1 MKNNLLREILIMSKP
16 LFNVIFLQVL
26 FAGMLHAG
34 AGMAQH
40 KSLYEINIDL
50 KKVEDAD
57 IMAIFKE
64 IEQETDFVF
73 TYNDKFVK
81 NKKITIST
89 SANLGS
95 VLEEISKKA
104 NVQFKRI
111 NEHIH
116 VDKNQRTKN
125 GVLESFGTQADITV
139 TGRVTDENGEG
150 LPGATVA
157 VKNSSV
163 GTITDIDGSFSVKI
177 PDDAQTL
184 VFSFVGYQMQEVA
197 FTGQTTFDIQLKLDY
212 TSLQEVVVV
221 GYGEQKKA
229 DLTGAVSVVETE
241 EVQKRQATTV
251 AEAMQ
256 GLATGVNIRGGGQPG
271 SEAQIQIRGLS
282 NFSGQPPLY
291 VIDGMIT
298 TANRDFNPNDIES
311 IQILKDASAAAIYG
325 SRAANGVIII
335 TTKKGKEGPLQ
346 VKFAGK
352 TGVQQIPRYDL
363 ANRDEFIEINNMAY
377 DNAGVTRQDHDVT
390 NDTDWQDETFQTG
403 RIQDYNLSFAGGGP
417 NGTYLI
423 SGNYFENKGTVI
435 STGFERLSF
444 RVNTSAKKGIFSVGE
459 NLAITNAQADEMSGN
474 PIIDVV
480 RLLPTIPVYDEN
492 NPGGY
497 GYGSESRARTF
508 GTNPVA
514 LADFSDRMNENFRVR
529 GNFWSEI
536 KPVDFLTYRLN
547 VGYNASFDHYQFL
560 RKEGNWTL
568 NQPYEPAIAIENR
581 GTSSTLL
588 VENTLNFDKDFGKH
602 SVNVLLGQTYQDDKY
617 ERIEGTK
624 RNLPQNPSTGEYYT
638 VLDQGDQAVV
648 TGFRQEAVLISYL
661 GRLSY
666 TFDDKYIFSAIFRR
680 DGTSR
685 LSPDNRW
692 STFPSVAAGWRVS
705 DEAFFNSSLISNLKL
720 RANHGTLGSAN
731 IGYWDYQQR
740 INTFP
745 TIAIGTDQ
753 HIEGAAANVQLAN
766 NNLRWETLTQSNF
779 GVDLGFFDDKLTAT
793 AEYYIS
799 TTDDVLTQAPI
810 AITTGN
816 DGGNPFVNA
825 ASLRNTGFEFT
836 ISYTEAAKEFKYNT
850 SLNITTIKNEVLSL
864 GYDRNDIYVG
874 NTVTEVG
881 NPIGMWYV
889 LETDGLFQGPV
900 DVLNYTNDEGQVI
913 QPTAQPGDIRFVDH
927 NGDGQITNDDK
938 VVMGSPWA
946 DVELGW
952 NFNASYK
959 NFEFSMTWFSS
970 LGATV
975 YSAANSVMGRFDDNS
990 NYQSGIKPWTAENP
1004 NTDTPRAYYGTTL
1017 NSRGDTDRWL
1027 ESGNFARMKFIS
1039 LAYNLPIGFLEKAG
1053 FQTAQVSISGQNL
1066 ITLTKYSG
1074 LDPEFRGPTIYER
1087 GFDLGAFPN
1096 VKTMSVGLN
1105 FGF

>member
-34 AGMAQH
+34 AGVAQH
-40 KSLYEINIDL
+40 KSLYEIDINL
-50 KKVEDAD
+50 KVEDAD

-64 IEQETDFVF
+64 IEHETDFVF
-73 TYNDKFVK
+73 TYNNKFVR
-81 NKKITIST
+81 NKKITISS

-116 VDKNQRTKN
+116 VDKNQRSKN
-125 GVLESFGTQADITV
+125 GVLESFGTPADMTIT
-139 TGRVTDENGEG
+139 GQVTDENGEG

-157 VKNSSV
+157 VKNSSI
-163 GTITDIDGSFSVKI
+163 GTITDIDGSFTVKV
-177 PDDAQTL
+177 PEDAQTL
-184 VFSFVGYQMQEVA
+184 VFSFVGYQTQEIA
-197 FTGQTTFDIQLKLDY
+197 FTGQTSFNIQLKLDY

-229 DLTGAVSVVETE
+229 DLTGAVSVVKTE

-346 VKFAGK
+346 VKFSGK
-352 TGVQQIPRYDL
+352 TGVQQMPRYDL
-363 ANRDEFIEINNMAY
+363 ADRDEYIEINNMAY
-377 DNAGVTRQDHDVT
+377 DNAGVPRQDHDMT

-403 RIQDYNLSFAGGGP
+403 RIQDYNLSFSGGGP

-480 RLLPTIPVYDEN
+480 RLMPTIPVYDEN

-497 GYGSESRARTF
+497 GYGNEARARTF

-514 LADFSDRMNENFRVR
+514 LADYSDRMNENFRIR

-547 VGYNASFDHYQFL
+547 VGYNTSFDHYQFL

-602 SVNVLLGQTYQDDKY
+602 SLNVLLGQTYQDDKY

-648 TGFRQEAVLISYL
+648 TGFRQQAVLISYL

-666 TFDDKYIFSAIFRR
+666 TYDDKYIFSAIFRR

-745 TIAIGTDQ
+745 TIAIGADQ
-753 HIEGAAANVQLAN
+753 HIEGAATNVQLAN

-836 ISYTEAAKEFKYNT
+836 ISYAEAAKEFKYNT

-889 LETDGLFQGPV
+889 LETDGLFQGPD
-900 DVLNYTNDEGQVI
+900 DVLNYQNDEGQVI

-975 YSAANSVMGRFDDNS
+975 YSATNSVMGRFDDNS
-990 NYQSGIKPWTAENP
+990 NYQAGTKPWTEENP
-1004 NTDTPRAYYGTTL
+1004 NTETPRAYYGTTL

-1039 LAYNLPIGFLEKAG
+1039 LAYNLPIGFLEKVG

>member
-34 AGMAQH
+34 AGVAQH
-40 KSLYEINIDL
+40 KSLYEIDINL
-50 KKVEDAD
+50 KVEDAD

-64 IEQETDFVF
+64 IEHETDFVF

-81 NKKITIST
+81 NKKITISS
-89 SANLGS
+89 SANLGI

-116 VDKNQRTKN
+116 VDKNQRSRN
-125 GVLESFGTQADITV
+125 GVLESFGTPADITV
-139 TGRVTDENGEG
+139 TGKVTDENGEG

-157 VKNSSV
+157 VKNSSI
-163 GTITDIDGSFSVKI
+163 GTITDIDGSFTVKV
-177 PDDAQTL
+177 PEDAQTL
-184 VFSFVGYQMQEVA
+184 VFSFVGYQSQEIV
-197 FTGQTTFDIQLKLDY
+197 FTGQTSFDIQLKLDY

-229 DLTGAVSVVETE
+229 DLTGAVSVVESE

-282 NFSGQPPLY
+282 NFAGRPPLY

-346 VKFAGK
+346 VKFSGK
-352 TGVQQIPRYDL
+352 TGVQQMPRYDL
-363 ANRDEFIEINNMAY
+363 ADRDEYIEINNMAY
-377 DNAGVTRQDHDVT
+377 DNAGVPRQDHDVT

-403 RIQDYNLSFAGGGP
+403 RIQDYNLSFSGGGP

-480 RLLPTIPVYDEN
+480 RLMPTIPVYDEN

-497 GYGSESRARTF
+497 GYGSEARARTF

-514 LADFSDRMNENFRVR
+514 LADYSDRMNENFRVR

-536 KPVDFLTYRLN
+536 KPVEFLTYRLN
-547 VGYNASFDHYQFL
+547 VGYNTSFDHYQFL

-602 SVNVLLGQTYQDDKY
+602 SLNVLLGQTYQDDKY

-648 TGFRQEAVLISYL
+648 TGFRQQAVLISYL

-666 TFDDKYIFSAIFRR
+666 TYDDKYIFSAIFRR

-753 HIEGAAANVQLAN
+753 HIEGAATNVQLAN

-836 ISYTEAAKEFKYNT
+836 ISYAEAAKEFKYNT

-881 NPIGMWYV
+881 SPIGMWYV
-889 LETDGLFQGPV
+889 LETDGLFQGPE
-900 DVLNYTNDEGQVI
+900 DVLNYKNDEGQVI
-913 QPTAQPGDIRFVDH
+913 QPNAQPGDIRFVDH

-946 DVELGW
+946 DVEIGW

-975 YSAANSVMGRFDDNS
+975 YSATNSVMGRFDDNS
-990 NYQSGIKPWTAENP
+990 NYQAGVRPWTPENP

-1027 ESGNFARMKFIS
+1027 ENGNFARMKFIS
-1039 LAYNLPIGFLEKAG
+1039 LAYNLPIGFLEKVG